1 MTAPLFSRVDYR
13 RALQRLLP
21 RGRAWPRDED
31 SVQVRV
37 LDGLAGSLAALDAS
51 AQFLLADS
59 FPAQAVS
66 LLPDW
71 EATLGLPDP
80 CSGDTPSI
88 PARQGQVVARLA
100 DNGGASVLDLTAYA
114 ARLGF
119 TITIQTFSP
128 FRMGVSGMGTGIY
141 VEAAAHAFAVQ
152 APETTVTPFQMGLSG
167 MGDPFQGFGNDVL
180 ECEIS
185 ALAPAHTT
193 VIYQYGA

>member
-119 TITIQTFSP
+119 T
-128 FRMGVSGMGTGIY
+128 GMGTGIY